1 MGSRETWLVRIK
13 WAGKFG
19 DWGLKTAMS
28 LMSTWGTLK
37 PRNKFALHACSCLD
51 TRNYTCSWHFRIFF
65 YNIWKIRN
73 SWISLLLQRLFSNR
87 WLKLSRTSSIIIT
100 RLLVAGDD
108 VCLLPTFF
116 FKYSNFFYTL
126 KNIKHNWICKN
137 YIVEQN
143 VNHAIFVSSDSF
155 LLMLKPGKS
164 G

>member
-1 MGSRETWLVRIK
+1 MGSRETWLVRVK
-13 WAGKFG
+13 WAGTFG

-37 PRNKFALHACSCLD
+37 PRNKFALHACSCVD
-51 TRNYTCSWHFRIFF
+51 ARNYTCSWHFHIFF

-73 SWISLLLQRLFSNR
+73 SWILLLLQRLFSNR
-87 WLKLSRTSSIIIT
+87 WLKLSRTSSIIT
-100 RLLVAGDD
+100 DFRLLVM
-108 VCLLPTFF
+108 TFVYCQHL
-116 FKYSNFFYTL
+116 FKYSNFFHTL
-126 KNIKHNWICKN
+126 KNIKHNWICNN

-143 VNHAIFVSSDSF
+143 VNRAIFVSSDSF